1 MSVALVEKYGV
12 IPKDAMPETAQ
23 SCNTSSMNRT
33 LNQAL
38 KAAAVQLR
46 KMMAAGEEGKAEGS
60 KNAVL
65 DQITSI
71 LCSCSR
77 RAAPPV

>member
-1 MSVALVEKYGV
+1 MEGILETAGKPADDRVVTHILTTGVHDGGQWDMFVALVEKYGV

-38 KAAAVQLR
+38 K
-46 KMMAAGEEGKAEGS
+46 G
-60 KNAVL
+60 
-65 DQITSI
+65 
-71 LCSCSR
+71 R
-77 RAAPPV
+77 RRPRCGR